1 MRNLLPILVALFFI
15 ACQTPQKQADFIIHN
30 ATVYMVDSAFTKAS
44 AIAVENG
51 KILEVGGEELLSKY
65 QSDSLQNLEKQFVY
79 PGFIDAHCHFFG
91 YSMNLRQVNVRGT
104 ESFEEII
111 DLLKKWNKK
120 YDPEWILGR
129 GWDQND
135 WANKEFPN
143 RKKLDEIFPDKPV
156 YLRRVDGHAAI
167 VNGKALELAGLKQ
180 APKIDGGLVE
190 TKNGHATGILIDNA
204 MEFVEK
210 MIEESPVHEQI
221 DYLKKGQANCFSVG
235 LTSVADAGLPYNQI
249 HLMDSLHEN
258 GELKIQVYAMLS
270 PTEKN
275 FKKYMEK
282 GIYRTNRLHVR
293 SVKMF
298 ADGALGS
305 RGACLLETY
314 TDDPGNTGIIVTPI
328 QEMER
333 IARKA
338 HKNNYQVNTH
348 AIGDSANRVMLQLY
362 GKILQ
367 RENDRRWRIEH
378 AQIVNPADIHLF
390 GKYNIIPAINTTH
403 ATSDM
408 YWADERLGE
417 ERIKNAYA
425 YQDLLKQNG
434 WLCNGSDFPVEEIN
448 PMYGFYAAVARK
460 DKKGY
465 PENGWQT
472 ENSLTRK
479 QALKAMTIWAAKS
492 MFEEDVKGSIEK
504 GKNADFVVLDRDIMK
519 VPQAELH
526 SPQILK
532 TYVQGECVFKK
543 EQ

>member
-1 MRNLLPILVALFFI
+1 MKNLLPILVALFFT
-15 ACQTPQKQADFIIHN
+15 ACQSTKKHADFIIHN
-30 ATVYMVDSAFTKAS
+30 ATVYTVDSAFTTAS
-44 AIAVENG
+44 AIAVKNG
-51 KILEVGGEELLSKY
+51 KILEVGGDELLSKY
-65 QSDSLQNLEKQFVY
+65 QSDSLVNLKKQFVY

-91 YSMNLRQVNVRGT
+91 YSMNLRQVNLRGT
-104 ESFEEII
+104 ESFDEII
-111 DLLKKWNKK
+111 EMLKKWNEK
-120 YDPEWILGR
+120 YNPEWILGR

-135 WANKEFPN
+135 WTNKEFPN

-167 VNGKALELAGLKQ
+167 VNGKALEVAGLKQ

-190 TKNGHATGILIDNA
+190 TKNGRATGILIDNA

-210 MIEESPVHEQI
+210 KIEESPVQEQVE
-221 DYLKKGQANCFSVG
+221 YLKKGQANCFAVG
-235 LTSVADAGLPYNQI
+235 LTSVSDAGLPYNQV

-270 PTEKN
+270 PTKKN
-275 FKKYMEK
+275 FKQYMEK

-305 RGACLLETY
+305 RGACLLEPY

-338 HKNNYQVNTH
+338 YENNYQVNTH
-348 AIGDSANRVMLQLY
+348 AIGDSANRVVLHLY

-367 RENDRRWRIEH
+367 KENDRRWRIEH
-378 AQIVNPADIHLF
+378 AQVVNPADINLF
-390 GKYNIIPAINTTH
+390 GKYNIVPAINTTH

-417 ERIKNAYA
+417 DRIKHAYA
-425 YQDLLKQNG
+425 YQDLLQQNG

-504 GKNADFVVLDRDIMK
+504 GKNADFVVLDRDIMN

-532 TYVQGECVFKK
+532 TYVQGECVYKK
-543 EQ
+543 GS